1 MSNKYD
7 SFRHIEVLSELNVLF
22 SLVNET
28 QVKINALK
36 VYLFFQ
42 LPLKDL
48 ARLNECMQ
56 QPKVFSAEDI
66 LAKILFL

>member
-28 QVKINALK
+28 QVKINALNK
-36 VYLFFQ
+36 
-42 LPLKDL
+42 
-48 ARLNECMQ
+48 E
-56 QPKVFSAEDI
+56 
-66 LAKILFL
+66 LAKIKELKKGEDEIPF